1 VPEVGRPGSLSSR
14 LTAATRLLVVED
26 EIDIADFLRAY
37 FRASGYEIV
46 HLDPTSAAE
55 VIEAAD
61 KEQPA
66 CILLDYGLRGFS
78 GDEAYRLLR
87 SDDRFAF
94 TPVIVVTADL
104 TARPTAA
111 SRSSGIDGFAAK
123 PFNVNALSDLV
134 ADRVE
139 AAAKLMSIGRDPTFD
154 VMTQRYLDARLA
166 DELTV
171 AAHRGGSPLAFA
183 MLHLRG
189 VTGVAGTSVD
199 ANGFVVRE
207 MVAFMRD
214 RLPASAVLGHMDSDE
229 LAALVPGMTPDELR
243 AVLDLALD
251 EVRAAIHVPGSAGAI
266 IDVAAGIAG
275 YPEHAHT
282 PDELFMAAD
291 AALADAI
298 DAGERVRV
306 AL

>member
-1 VPEVGRPGSLSSR
+1 MPEVGRPGSLSSR
-14 LTAATRLLVVED
+14 LTATTRLLVVED

-37 FRASGYEIV
+37 FRASGYELV
-46 HLDPTSAAE
+46 HLDPASARE
-55 VIEAAD
+55 VVDAAGR
-61 KEQPA
+61 EQPA

-78 GDEAYRLLR
+78 GDDAYRLLR
-87 SDDRFAF
+87 GDERFAF

-104 TARPTAA
+104 TARPAA
-111 SRSSGIDGFAAK
+111 VARSTGIDGFVTK
-123 PFNVNALSDLV
+123 PFNVNSLADLV

-139 AAAKLMSIGRDPTFD
+139 AAERLQSVGRDATLP

-189 VTGVAGTSVD
+189 VTGGDLDAACASASVVHELVEFTR
-199 ANGFVVRE
+199 A
-207 MVAFMRD
+207 
-214 RLPASAVLGHMDSDE
+214 RLPEGAVLGRMDSDE

-243 AVLDLALD
+243 HVLDHALD
-251 EVRAAIHVPGSAGAI
+251 EVRASIRMPGGASVV
-266 IDVAAGIAG
+266 IDVAAGVAG

-291 AALADAI
+291 AALADAM
-298 DAGERVRV
+298 DTGERVRV